1 MSPRLHRF
9 TRHNTGSPVRTG
21 HTSPVNPALMI
32 GMAVGLSLFGLAMIY
47 NVSAITALTDFG
59 DRYHYVREQSQWL
72 VLAIISLISFS
83 IMDYRK
89 LYLLAVPILFGCI
102 ILLFAVFIPGLGIHA
117 YGATRW
123 LNLGFMT
130 LQPTEFAKL
139 ALIIYLAAWF
149 STKERRRLLSF
160 VILMTLI
167 IGPVVLQ
174 PDLGS
179 AVVIV
184 VLSLALYFLSGAPLW
199 QFGALIPVI
208 IGFVGV
214 LAISAPYRLER
225 IKTFLN
231 PNLDPQGTSYHLRQI
246 LIALGT
252 GGWLGV
258 GLGKSRQKFA
268 YLPEVTT
275 DSIFAVI
282 SEEVGLIGATLL
294 MVAFLAMLLQG
305 IRIAQHAPDRFGV
318 LLAGGLVVTLSFQ
331 VLLNLGAMVSLVPL
345 TGIPLPF
352 VSYGGSN
359 LVISC
364 TMVGIL
370 TSIAR
375 STKKSA

>member
-1 MSPRLHRF
+1 
-9 TRHNTGSPVRTG
+9 
-21 HTSPVNPALMI
+21 MI
-32 GMAVGLSLFGLAMIY
+32 VMAVGLSLFGLAMIY

-59 DRYHYVREQSQWL
+59 DRFYYVRGQFQWL
-72 VLAIISLISFS
+72 ILALISLISFS
-83 IMDYRK
+83 ILDYRK
-89 LYLLAVPILFGCI
+89 LYVLAVPILFGSI
-102 ILLFAVFIPGLGIHA
+102 VLLFAVFIPGIGIHA
-117 YGATRW
+117 YGASRW

-139 ALIIYLAAWF
+139 ALIIYLSAWF
-149 STKERRRLLSF
+149 STKEKRRLLSF
-160 VILMTLI
+160 IILMILMISPI
-167 IGPVVLQ
+167 ILQ

-179 AVVIV
+179 AVVV
-184 VLSLALYFLSGAPLW
+184 VILSLAMYFLSGAPLW
-199 QFGALIPVI
+199 QFGAMVPVI
-208 IGFVGV
+208 MGIVGV

-225 IKTFLN
+225 VKTFLN
-231 PNLDPQGTSYHLRQI
+231 PNLDPQGTSYHLQQI

-258 GLGKSRQKFA
+258 GLGKSRQKFS

-282 SEEVGLIGATLL
+282 SEEIGLVGATLL
-294 MVAFLAMLLQG
+294 IAAFLVLLLQG
-305 IRIAQHAPDRFGV
+305 INIAYHAPDKFGV
-318 LLAGGLVVTLSFQ
+318 LLAGGLVVALAFQ
-331 VLLNLGAMVSLVPL
+331 ILLNLGAMVSLVPL

-359 LVISC
+359 LIISC

-375 STKKSA
+375 HTRKS